1 MGRPRQPLVPTARP
15 ALRRTGTVIAWPP
28 VIIKTA
34 KRDIGGERRSMS
46 RTSTPRIAGD
56 ACPGIAASGAGG
68 PCLLSS
74 KTGAGHA
81 VPAFTDL

>member
-1 MGRPRQPLVPTARP
+1 V
-15 ALRRTGTVIAWPP
+15 ALRRTGTVTGWLP
-28 VIIKTA
+28 VIIKKA

-46 RTSTPRIAGD
+46 RTSAPRIAGA

-68 PCLLSS
+68 PALLIS
-74 KTGAGHA
+74 KTGAGDA